1 MKNKKNPETFGS
13 RWRYVWV
20 LFALVF
26 SVSVAAQKTV
36 VKGNILD
43 KDNLPII
50 GANILEK
57 GTSNGTISDVD
68 GNFTLSITNPKATL
82 LITYIGYK
90 NVEMS
95 ASANMKI
102 VMTEDSEMLEDV
114 VVIGYGSVKKSDAT
128 GSVTAIK
135 PDDFNKGLRTTAQD
149 ALVGKVPGVNVVS
162 SSGAPGTGATIRIR
176 SGASLSAS
184 NDPLIVIDGV
194 PVDNSTIEGGGNVIG
209 GINPDDIE
217 TFTVLKD
224 ASATAI
230 YGSRASNGV
239 IVITTKK
246 GADTNLRFNYS
257 TNLSVS
263 TVTETLD
270 ILSADEFRQ
279 FVPTVSGVPAS
290 VTLGTVS
297 TDWQDEIYRTAFG
310 QEHNFS
316 VSGKVKQNAP
326 YRLSVGYTNQ
336 NGVIR
341 TNNYER
347 FTFNGGISPKFFDNH
362 LTVDLNLK
370 VSYENNK
377 KVDESVVNNALRY
390 DPTRPVKTGS
400 ATAATDP
407 GLGYFIWMNGNSPMA
422 IQTDNPVAQLDLQD
436 IRNKVTRSIGN
447 ASFNYKV
454 HHLEDLQLNMN
465 LGYDVLTSKYSKEV
479 PELAGMMYTS
489 NMKDGTGLVY
499 DSKQNKRNYLLDLYA
514 NYSHVFN
521 EKHNFSAMGGYGWQH
536 FWKKFDATTF
546 SPEGKELFSPNH
558 YESEY
563 YLLSFYG
570 RLNYSYDNRYMITA
584 TLRSDASSRFAKGNR
599 WGLFPSVALGWKIS
613 QEAFLRDS
621 DILSDL
627 KLRLSYGQTGQ
638 QDILNDYPYMT
649 TFTVSY
655 PEACY
660 QFGDKW
666 YNTYRPNGYDSDIKW
681 ETTETYNIGLDYGF
695 LNNRIYGSVDYYQ
708 RHTKD
713 LLNTI
718 PVISGTNY
726 SSVITTNIGEM
737 DNKGLEFS
745 INAVPVH
752 TKDWKWTVGMNYT
765 WNDSKITKLNVVDSE
780 ANFVQTGAISGT
792 GKTVQ
797 VFMVGE
803 RPYTFYLAKQAYDDN
818 GKPIEGQY
826 VQPDG
831 SVSATETKY
840 ATNKSALPESY
851 LGFNTQLSYKNW
863 DFAISGHGAFGNY
876 VYNYIAAD
884 QYVQSVYSDQ
894 GNFSNI
900 LSRTKATGFQNQQL
914 YSDYFLEKGNFFRI
928 DNISLGYTFKKLW
941 DQSSSLR
948 LTFGVQNV
956 ATFTGYSG
964 IDPEIYSGI
973 DKEIYPRPRVFSLSA
988 NLTF

>member
-1 MKNKKNPETFGS
+1 M
-13 RWRYVWV
+13 
-20 LFALVF
+20 
-26 SVSVAAQKTV
+26 
-36 VKGNILD
+36 
-43 KDNLPII
+43 
-50 GANILEK
+50 
-57 GTSNGTISDVD
+57 
-68 GNFTLSITNPKATL
+68 
-82 LITYIGYK
+82 
-90 NVEMS
+90 
-95 ASANMKI
+95 
-102 VMTEDSEMLEDV
+102 

-956 ATFTGYSG
+956 ATFTGYAG

>member
-90 NVEMS
+90 NVEMP

-102 VMTEDSEMLEDV
+102 MMTEDSEMLEDV

-655 PEACY
+655 PEA
-660 QFGDKW
+660 
-666 YNTYRPNGYDSDIKW
+666 
-681 ETTETYNIGLDYGF
+681 
-695 LNNRIYGSVDYYQ
+695 
-708 RHTKD
+708 
-713 LLNTI
+713 
-718 PVISGTNY
+718 
-726 SSVITTNIGEM
+726 
-737 DNKGLEFS
+737 
-745 INAVPVH
+745 
-752 TKDWKWTVGMNYT
+752 
-765 WNDSKITKLNVVDSE
+765 
-780 ANFVQTGAISGT
+780 
-792 GKTVQ
+792 
-797 VFMVGE
+797 
-803 RPYTFYLAKQAYDDN
+803 
-818 GKPIEGQY
+818 
-826 VQPDG
+826 
-831 SVSATETKY
+831 
-840 ATNKSALPESY
+840 
-851 LGFNTQLSYKNW
+851 
-863 DFAISGHGAFGNY
+863 
-876 VYNYIAAD
+876 
-884 QYVQSVYSDQ
+884 
-894 GNFSNI
+894 
-900 LSRTKATGFQNQQL
+900 
-914 YSDYFLEKGNFFRI
+914 
-928 DNISLGYTFKKLW
+928 
-941 DQSSSLR
+941 
-948 LTFGVQNV
+948 
-956 ATFTGYSG
+956 
-964 IDPEIYSGI
+964 
-973 DKEIYPRPRVFSLSA
+973 
-988 NLTF
+988 

>member
-1 MKNKKNPETFGS
+1 M
-13 RWRYVWV
+13 
-20 LFALVF
+20 
-26 SVSVAAQKTV
+26 
-36 VKGNILD
+36 
-43 KDNLPII
+43 
-50 GANILEK
+50 
-57 GTSNGTISDVD
+57 
-68 GNFTLSITNPKATL
+68 
-82 LITYIGYK
+82 
-90 NVEMS
+90 
-95 ASANMKI
+95 
-102 VMTEDSEMLEDV
+102 
-114 VVIGYGSVKKSDAT
+114 
-128 GSVTAIK
+128 VTAIK

-956 ATFTGYSG
+956 ATFTGYAG